1 MLSVRVMEIRHYRVS
16 QVMAVAEVVQAVA
29 KRVSQNRLL
38 STLTHH
44 GAEPR
49 LLIFDR
55 LVIVAALDQA
65 LESTAL

>member
-1 MLSVRVMEIRHYRVS
+1 MFSVRVMEIRHYRVS

-29 KRVSQNRLL
+29 KRASQNRLL
-38 STLTHH
+38 STLTRH
-44 GAEPR
+44 GAELR
-49 LLIFDR
+49 LLICDR